1 MIVHLGLS
9 ISTVYCST
17 TLRAYTCSTA
27 ANMPSHRTC
36 LHITSKTSRPSREIY
51 REENLAV
58 RSPLLARRHGL
69 GGAAAAPRL
78 AIFFILPPK
87 KGPAERPPT
96 TPANSEHGRNLK
108 PAIVSSHQS
117 SRKGA
122 PRFRVML
129 PRVRIGMVF
138 PVRQEFTIAVA
149 DRRGFGARRA
159 DQDHPIVGPRH

>member
-1 MIVHLGLS
+1 
-9 ISTVYCST
+9 
-17 TLRAYTCSTA
+17 
-27 ANMPSHRTC
+27 MPSHRTR

-96 TPANSEHGRNLK
+96 RPANSEHGRNLK

-129 PRVRIGMVF
+129 PRAAETLRSDKSGS
-138 PVRQEFTIAVA
+138 PPLSGLRPTTSSA
-149 DRRGFGARRA
+149 DRYGLPGTAS
-159 DQDHPIVGPRH
+159 I